1 MHKTQKLLIQNLY
14 WNTSKNKYGIT
25 EFIETSTKYA
35 GDSLDGINIKELFNS
50 AITGRIGN
58 THLFNNIL
66 NIFGREFKSI
76 ISTIR
81 NSANYYYYT

>member
-1 MHKTQKLLIQNLY
+1 MHKTQKPLIQNLY
-14 WNTSKNKYGIT
+14 WNTSKKKFGIT

-35 GDSLDGINIKELFNS
+35 GDTLDGIDIKELFNS

-58 THLFNNIL
+58 TNLFNNIL

-81 NSANYYYYT
+81 NSAYNNYYT